1 MSFFDAADL
10 PRTSFY
16 RDSSRRYRGLSYN
29 CSYTPQTPVSRLL
42 PPRRESAVATSL
54 RSAKS
59 LITRS
64 PPSVNMTVTLEPF
77 TAADIPSAIN
87 VHTSSLAETT
97 SQGQKDLRTEEWNLA
112 LENPF
117 AKIVKATEGDR
128 LIGAAGFLTHEV
140 NGLQWTA
147 PERKASA
154 GTVEKEVNEEL
165 AEAREEVLQGDYDLW
180 RASRYLE
187 PSATS
192 R

>member
-1 MSFFDAADL
+1 MS
-10 PRTSFY
+10 T
-16 RDSSRRYRGLSYN
+16 
-29 CSYTPQTPVSRLL
+29 QV
-42 PPRRESAVATSL
+42 
-54 RSAKS
+54 
-59 LITRS
+59 
-64 PPSVNMTVTLEPF
+64 
-77 TAADIPSAIN
+77 
-87 VHTSSLAETT
+87 
-97 SQGQKDLRTEEWNLA
+97 
-112 LENPF
+112 F
-117 AKIVKATEGDR
+117 ARILGIVFL

-165 AEAREEVLQGDYDLW
+165 AEARDEVLQGDYDLW